1 MRTLRPALIVLSVL
15 FVFSVFALP
24 RAAAQSVA
32 SGTIEG
38 TVTDPTGGVMVGA
51 TVEMRNP
58 ITGFV
63 RTTMTDSMGMFRFT
77 NVPFNPYHIQVT
89 ASGFAP
95 TAQDVTIRTT
105 VTVPVKVELTVA
117 GVTESVRVEAGAQ
130 DILENV
136 PFAHSDLDI
145 SALNKLPT
153 LSPAS
158 GL

>member
-1 MRTLRPALIVLSVL
+1 MQVSRQALVVLSVVV
-15 FVFSVFALP
+15 VFSVFALP

-38 TVTDPTGGVMVGA
+38 TVADPTGGVVVGA

-89 ASGFAP
+89 AGGFAAA
-95 TAQDVTIRTT
+95 AQDVTVRTT
-105 VTVPVKVELTVA
+105 VTIPVKIDLSVA
-117 GVTESVRVEAGAQ
+117 GVTESVTVEAGAQ

-136 PFAHSDLDI
+136 PFAHS
-145 SALNKLPT
+145 
-153 LSPAS
+153 
-158 GL
+158 